1 MGYLPI
7 MKRFQLPALL
17 VALALVAGLVNILIL
32 EDLADIRTGGLAL
45 PPGEGAPEEQADRP
59 VIRIGVVSRFA
70 PNVIYNEYQPIMEY
84 LEREGFFRY
93 ELQLSSS
100 YQDAVDRLREGRV
113 DASFLG
119 AWIYS
124 HLADDEDLVPIMAP
138 LNAQGLSE
146 FHAVLVTR
154 AGSGLFALADLE
166 GRRVALPSPQSFS
179 GNWLQSNGLK
189 ESGLVPAD
197 LDTLHHFA
205 HHPTVV
211 WQVLRGDF
219 DAGVVKESV
228 ATKFADE
235 GLRRV
240 AVSQA
245 IPGPPLV
252 GRRDLNPDVLAE
264 INRLLLNLDP
274 DNPEDR
280 KILDSWTPEFSQ
292 GFTAVNR
299 DDYRDAFR
307 PEEARQ

>member
-1 MGYLPI
+1 

-17 VALALVAGLVNILIL
+17 GILVLVAGLVNLLIL
-32 EDLADIRTGGLAL
+32 EDLADIRTGGLVL
-45 PPGEGAPEEQADRP
+45 PPNPEFPDEPADRP
-59 VIRIGVVSRFA
+59 IVRIGVVSRFA
-70 PNVIYNEYQPIMEY
+70 PNVIFNEYQPIMEY
-84 LEREGFFRY
+84 LEQEGFFRY

-124 HLADDEDLVPIMAP
+124 DLADDEDLVPILAP
-138 LNAQGLSE
+138 LNEQGRSE

-154 AGSGLFALADLE
+154 ADSGLLAMADLE

-189 ESGLVPAD
+189 EAGLVPAD

-228 ATKFADE
+228 AAKFAGE

-252 GRRDLNPDVLAE
+252 GGRNLNPDVLAE
-264 INRLLLNLDP
+264 INRLLLALAP
-274 DNPEDR
+274 ATPADR
-280 KILDSWTPEFSQ
+280 RVLDSWTPEFSH
-292 GFTAVNR
+292 GFTAVDR

-307 PEEARQ
+307 PEEAPR